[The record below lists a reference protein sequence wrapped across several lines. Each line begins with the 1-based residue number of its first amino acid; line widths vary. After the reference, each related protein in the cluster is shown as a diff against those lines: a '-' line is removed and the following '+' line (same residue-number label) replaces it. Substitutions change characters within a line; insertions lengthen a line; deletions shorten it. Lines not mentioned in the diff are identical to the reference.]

1 MSREEEPVP
10 VLDRTAGDVKDRNLA
25 EAGRARIAWA
35 AAYMPV
41 LAQIRDRFEIEKP
54 LKGVR
59 IGACL
64 HVTTETA
71 NLMLALQAGGAEI
84 SLCASN
90 PLSTQDDVAAA
101 LCEYGIPTYAIKGED
116 HPTYYSHIESVIATK
131 PDISMDDGCDL
142 VTSIYTKHREQ
153 LAGMVGGCEE
163 TTTGIIRLHATQ
175 RDGVLP

>member
-1 MSREEEPVP
+1 
-10 VLDRTAGDVKDRNLA
+10 
-25 EAGRARIAWA
+25 
-35 AAYMPV
+35 MPV

-84 SLCASN
+84 ALCASN

-116 HPTYYSHIESVIATK
+116 NATYYSHIESVIATH
-131 PDISMDDGCDL
+131 PQMSMDDGCDL
-142 VTSIYTKHREQ
+142 VTTLYHEASRSARRADRRMRRDDDRRHSP
-153 LAGMVGGCEE
+153 AGDAERRRAAAIRSSPS
-163 TTTGIIRLHATQ
+163 TTR
-175 RDGVLP
+175 